1 MLAEAIGM
9 IATVAEAE
17 EAAATTDGEIAVEDA
32 MTSGET
38 IVEIVIDGA
47 TTDLAA
53 VVSVADAAVAIAK
66 MKTRMTARMV
76 ARKRIA
82 SEAAKMIPILP
93 HRRAIG
99 RSEHLRQRKKNRTV
113 QNQSCRKDWK
123 NP

>member
-1 MLAEAIGM
+1 MG
-9 IATVAEAE
+9 
-17 EAAATTDGEIAVEDA
+17 AAATTDGEIAADA
-32 MTSGET
+32 MTNGGT

-66 MKTRMTARMV
+66 MKTKTTARMV

-99 RSEHLRQRKKNRTV
+99 RSERLRQRKKNRMA

-123 NP
+123 NPSIRKLRQLKRKRKRR